1 MPAYFA
7 PRALLPEGWAHN
19 VRLDVDAQGYLT
31 QVTANAE
38 PQGCIRL
45 HGDAVPGMPNL
56 HSHAFQRAMAG
67 LAEVAGNPQD
77 SFWTWR
83 DLMYRLVQR
92 LTPEQV
98 EVVARQL
105 YIEMLKGGYTQ
116 VAEFHYLHHDAD
128 GKPYADCGEMTGR
141 LSAAAHQAGIGM
153 TMLPVLYS
161 YAGFG
166 AQAAQPGQKRFIQ
179 DTESYLHQ
187 QQVIARQLADRPLQN
202 HGLCFHSLR
211 AVELGQMQQIL
222 AASDRTLPVHIHIA
236 EQQKEVNDCLAWS
249 GQRPVAWLYDHL
261 PVDQRWC
268 LVHATHL
275 DRDEL
280 EALARSRAV
289 AGLCLTTEANLGD
302 GIFPGDAYLQQQGRW
317 GIGSDSH
324 VSLNVVE
331 ELRWFEYG
339 QRLRDQRR
347 NRLTTPEQS
356 AVGDVLYLQALQG
369 GAQACGAPIGRLQSG
384 YRADWLVLDGD
395 DPYLAAA
402 PDASILNRW
411 LFAGG
416 KEQIRDVFVG
426 GRQVIEQGRHALQQQ
441 SSAEFLQVL
450 KTFQQEA

>member
-1 MPAYFA
+1 M
-7 PRALLPEGWAHN
+7 
-19 VRLDVDAQGYLT
+19 
-31 QVTANAE
+31 
-38 PQGCIRL
+38 
-45 HGDAVPGMPNL
+45 
-56 HSHAFQRAMAG
+56 
-67 LAEVAGNPQD
+67 
-77 SFWTWR
+77 
-83 DLMYRLVQR
+83 
-92 LTPEQV
+92 
-98 EVVARQL
+98 
-105 YIEMLKGGYTQ
+105 
-116 VAEFHYLHHDAD
+116 
-128 GKPYADCGEMTGR
+128 
-141 LSAAAHQAGIGM
+141 
-153 TMLPVLYS
+153 
-161 YAGFG
+161 
-166 AQAAQPGQKRFIQ
+166 
-179 DTESYLHQ
+179 
-187 QQVIARQLADRPLQN
+187 
-202 HGLCFHSLR
+202 
-211 AVELGQMQQIL
+211 
-222 AASDRTLPVHIHIA
+222 
-236 EQQKEVNDCLAWS
+236 NDCLAWS

-356 AVGDVLYLQALQG
+356 AVGDVLYPQALQG

-416 KEQIRDVFVG
+416 KSKF
-426 GRQVIEQGRHALQQQ
+426 ATC
-441 SSAEFLQVL
+441 SSA
-450 KTFQQEA
+450 AGR

>member
-7 PRALLPEGWAHN
+7 TRALLPTGWAHR
-19 VRLDVDAQGYLT
+19 VRLDVDSHGFLVN
-31 QVTANAE
+31 VTPESSPEN
-38 PQGCIRL
+38 CVRL
-45 HGDAVPGMPNL
+45 NGDVVPGMPNL

-98 EVVARQL
+98 EIIARQL

-116 VAEFHYLHHDAD
+116 VAEFHYLHHAAD
-128 GKPYADCGEMTGR
+128 GKPYSESGEMTGR
-141 LSAAAHQAGIGM
+141 LSQAAQQAGIGM
-153 TMLPVLYS
+153 TLLPVLYS

-166 AQAAQPGQKRFIQ
+166 AQPPQDGQRRFIQ
-179 DTESYLHQ
+179 TTDSYLAQ
-187 QQVIARQLADRPLQN
+187 QQVIARQLAGVPLQN

-211 AVELGQMQQIL
+211 AVELRQMTQVL
-222 AASDRTLPVHIHIA
+222 ASSDHALPVHIHIA
-236 EQQKEVNDCLAWS
+236 EQQKEVDDCVAWS
-249 GQRPVAWLYDHL
+249 GQRPVAWLYEHL
-261 PVDQRWC
+261 PVDRRWC

-275 DRDEL
+275 DSVEL
-280 EALARSRAV
+280 TLLARSQAV

-302 GIFPGDAYLQQQGRW
+302 GIFPGDRYLQHHGRW

-339 QRLRDQRR
+339 QRLRDRRR
-347 NRLTTPEQS
+347 NRLTMPEQPV
-356 AVGDVLYLQALQG
+356 VGDVLYQQALQG
-369 GAQACGAPIGRLQSG
+369 GAQACGVAIGQLRSG

-416 KEQIRDVFVG
+416 KEQIRDVFVAG
-426 GRQVIEQGRHALQQQ
+426 QQVIAQGQHALQQQ
-441 SSAEFLQVL
+441 SSAAFLQVL
-450 KTFQQEA
+450 KTFQREV

>member
-7 PRALLPEGWAHN
+7 PRALLADGWAHN
-19 VRLDVDAQGYLT
+19 VRLNVDNVGYLSH
-31 QVTANAE
+31 VEVGAAPE
-38 PQGCIRL
+38 GCTRL
-45 HGDAVPGMPNL
+45 AGDVVPGMANL

-92 LTPEQV
+92 LEPEQI
-98 EVVARQL
+98 AAIASQL

-116 VAEFHYLHHDAD
+116 VAEFHYLHHSPG
-128 GKPYADCGEMTGR
+128 GKPYADTGEMTGQ
-141 LSAAAHQAGIGM
+141 LSLAAAQAGIGL

-166 AQAAQPGQKRFIQ
+166 AQPAQPGQLRFIQ
-179 DTESYLHQ
+179 DTDSYLAQ
-187 QQVIARQLADRPLQN
+187 QRTISRQLAGQPLQN
-202 HGLCFHSLR
+202 QGLCFHSLR
-211 AVELGQMQQIL
+211 AVTLQQMQQVL
-222 AASDRTLPVHIHIA
+222 AACDSALPVHIHVA
-236 EQQKEVNDCLAWS
+236 EQQKEVNDCLAWC

-261 PVDQRWC
+261 PVDERWC

-280 EALARSRAV
+280 VRLAQSRAV
-289 AGLCLTTEANLGD
+289 AGLCPTTEANLGD
-302 GIFPGDAYLQQQGRW
+302 GIFPGDSYLHHGGHW
-317 GIGSDSH
+317 GVGSDSH

-347 NRLTTPEQS
+347 NRLVTARQPV
-356 AVGDVLYLQALQG
+356 VGNLLYQQALQG
-369 GAQACGAPIGRLQSG
+369 GAQACGVAIGQLAVG
-384 YRADWLVLDGD
+384 YRADWLVLDGN

-402 PDASILNRW
+402 ADEEILNRW

-416 KEQIRDVFVG
+416 REQIRDVFVAG
-426 GRQVIEQGRHALQQQ
+426 KQVISQGRHAREQQ
-441 SSAEFLQVL
+441 SAAALQQVL
-450 KTFQQEA
+450 KTLRQEV